1 MKFFSGGMLLATR
14 VKMSDSEKKSEQEHV
29 QHFLHKTCNQEVSGR
44 FTLQSCK
51 TTAKKCTKKCAAR
64 VKLLFCS
71 LDLLLFFLT
80 VLVAFAAKH
89 YTISYFV

>member
-1 MKFFSGGMLLATR
+1 MKFCSGGMLAATR

-29 QHFLHKTCNQEVSGR
+29 RHFLHKTCNQEVSGR

-64 VKLLFCS
+64 AKLLFCS
-71 LDLLLFFLT
+71 LDLLLFF
-80 VLVAFAAKH
+80 
-89 YTISYFV
+89 